1 MFQSI
6 SEKWYDERAAFKN
19 KTSLS
24 DWTYVYVGLG
34 SIVCQNLIYGLT
46 KFLSFFYI
54 GAVIS
59 SGSHIV
65 VPVYRKLMAE
75 RVSEKYLGALFAIP
89 AWIEAG
95 GSAIGGLIFS
105 SLYKI
110 DPFNA
115 RWLFWGFSNVLMLLA
130 FISTFCAWYFKRFL
144 PSLQVESN
152 PTNRDQNNAK
162 I

>member
-1 MFQSI
+1 MILTKWQFQQYF
-6 SEKWYDERAAFKN
+6 ENQYKN
-19 KTSLS
+19 KFNMS
-24 DWTYVYVGLG
+24 DWTYVVFGLS

-46 KFLSFFYI
+46 RFLSLFYI
-54 GAVIS
+54 GAIIS

-65 VPVYRKLMAE
+65 VPVYRKLLAE
-75 RVSEKYLGALFAIP
+75 RVPEKYLGALFAIP

-95 GSAIGGLIFS
+95 GSAIGGLIYS
-105 SLYKI
+105 TLYKI

-115 RWLFWGFSNVLMLLA
+115 RWLFWGFSNVMMVLA

-144 PSLQVESN
+144 PSLQPESSQQ
-152 PTNRDQNNAK
+152 DENNSK